1 VAGDEREAPDRI
13 DHRSRRVLNFGHT
26 VGHALESTTK
36 YRRFRHGEAVG
47 YGMLVAGHLSKELG
61 LLGASELELLRDT
74 VRLAGP
80 LPAANDVDAGA
91 IIRAISRDKKSIDG
105 SVNWVLL
112 ERIGR
117 ALIIDGKEITPQLLR
132 DSISAG
138 LKKNVRN

>member
-1 VAGDEREAPDRI
+1 
-13 DHRSRRVLNFGHT
+13 
-26 VGHALESTTK
+26 
-36 YRRFRHGEAVG
+36 
-47 YGMLVAGHLSKELG
+47 MLVAGHLSKELG